1 MIICVFDFIE
11 SAVMRFDGKQ
21 HLTVTPRVTMSTL
34 SESLSVQ
41 FRTKHSHGAV
51 VNTRSKD
58 RKSGIDV
65 FMYMGKLYI
74 QITLKATEHVRIIR
88 CSLLVMY
95 VLFQMFLLVDS
106 HQRYWCLS
114 IFILDYQSYIK
125 VSHVVE

>member
-1 MIICVFDFIE
+1 
-11 SAVMRFDGKQ
+11 MRFDGKQ

-74 QITLKATEHVRIIR
+74 QITLKATEHVRIIHCR
-88 CSLLVMY
+88 LLVMY
-95 VLFQMFLLVDS
+95 CFKCFYWLIHTKDIGASLRLF
-106 HQRYWCLS
+106 WTTNPA
-114 IFILDYQSYIK
+114 
-125 VSHVVE
+125 

>member
-1 MIICVFDFIE
+1 MIICVFEFIE
-11 SAVMRFDGKQ
+11 STVMRFDGKQ

-74 QITLKATEHVRIIR
+74 QITLEATEHVRILHIYR
-88 CSLLVMY
+88 CLLY
-95 VLFQMFLLVDS
+95 ELFQMVLRPNS
-106 HQRYWCLS
+106 NRRYWRYS
-114 IFILDYQSYIK
+114 STTFDYHTKY
-125 VSHVVE
+125 

>member
-1 MIICVFDFIE
+1 MIIKCVFDFIE
-11 SAVMRFDGKQ
+11 STVMRFDGKQ

-74 QITLKATEHVRIIR
+74 QITLKATEHVRIIH

-95 VLFQMFLLVDS
+95 CFKCFYWLIHTKDIGASLLLF
-106 HQRYWCLS
+106 WTTNPT
-114 IFILDYQSYIK
+114 
-125 VSHVVE
+125 